1 MTTILAQALSIMTT
15 QVVEAVVTQMAG
27 MVTTL
32 ATTGILAMNTT
43 ILAQALSIMTTRVV
57 EAVVAQMA
65 GMAPTLVT
73 TLVTTLAT
81 TGILAMETALA
92 TTGTMRV
99 TLTMVVT
106 IHHPLHAQL
115 IRNVRTNVIP

>member
-1 MTTILAQALSIMTT
+1 MTTILAQALCIMTT

-27 MVTTL
+27 M
-32 ATTGILAMNTT
+32 
-43 ILAQALSIMTTRVV
+43 
-57 EAVVAQMA
+57 
-65 GMAPTLVT
+65 AP

-106 IHHPLHAQL
+106 IHHPPHAQL